1 MLLHV
6 RRCLA
11 GRTRVVGLAS
21 RERVSVVAQVISP
34 SRPCHGPRKY
44 RGRGRELFLPQKVS
58 RKIIDAKKYLWFYQ
72 RYFTL
77 VSLCGER
84 HHSSPPVEISARIL
98 HHALPV
104 ITSIRILTARI
115 LTIRKLPQHFAQSS
129 DPPASTHKRFYSLW
143 PLWYIQPSCVPPLR
157 RHRRMVKEEPPPIHH
172 YPVRIPFYSGG
183 TDGIDVTPIAARHT
197 TGFILRPA

>member
-1 MLLHV
+1 MALENIVGVGESFFHKKSV
-6 RRCLA
+6 SENHRC
-11 GRTRVVGLAS
+11 
-21 RERVSVVAQVISP
+21 
-34 SRPCHGPRKY
+34 K
-44 RGRGRELFLPQKVS
+44 KVS
-58 RKIIDAKKYLWFYQ
+58 LVLSKILHISLEA
-72 RYFTL
+72 TL
-77 VSLCGER
+77 ARL
-84 HHSSPPVEISARIL
+84 EISARIL
-98 HHALPV
+98 HHVLPV